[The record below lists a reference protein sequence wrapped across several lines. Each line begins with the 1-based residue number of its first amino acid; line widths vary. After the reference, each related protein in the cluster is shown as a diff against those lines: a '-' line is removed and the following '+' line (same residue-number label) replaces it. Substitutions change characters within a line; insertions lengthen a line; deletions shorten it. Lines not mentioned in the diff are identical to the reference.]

1 MVVFKASARVAP
13 SDVRLDV
20 FRRVT
25 PPYDI
30 TQLSPSGYQ
39 YSPPMS
45 GNYYAMQLNVNA
57 YKCGFTSTRY

>member
-25 PPYDI
+25 PPYDM

-45 GNYYAMQLNVNA
+45 GNYAMLLNVNA